1 VLVNGYV
8 QEDGSNVRVIYA
20 LWLRQIKRYVRA
32 KSRIVGALGQPLL
45 ILLALGYGLGS
56 AFKQAGQANYLAFLV
71 PGVMVQTVLFT
82 AVFYG
87 INVIFDKQFGF
98 LKETLVA
105 PVSRFKIMI
114 GGAFGGATT
123 SLFQGTLVFI
133 IALFLGV
140 HPYNWLMLPVAIVV
154 MLMLAVALTSFSSG
168 IASVVNDV
176 PGFQAINQFL
186 IFPLFFLSGA
196 LYPLSTAPRALQ
208 IIASFNPISY
218 AVDALRICLLNYGH
232 YGLPKDFAVLG
243 FTLVCM
249 IIFGS
254 YRFTKIEA

>member
-1 VLVNGYV
+1 M
-8 QEDGSNVRVIYA
+8 RVITA
-20 LWLRQIKRYVRA
+20 LWARQIKRYVRA
-32 KSRIVGALGQPLL
+32 KSRIVGAIGQPLL

-56 AFKQAGQANYLAFLV
+56 AFKQAGQGNYLAFLV
-71 PGVMVQTVLFT
+71 PGIMAQTVLFT

-105 PVSRFKIMI
+105 PVSRFKIML
-114 GGAFGGATT
+114 GGALGGATT
-123 SLFQGTLVFI
+123 SLFQGALVFI
-133 IALFLGV
+133 IALLLGV
-140 HPYNWLMLPVAIVV
+140 HPYSWLMVPVAVLT
-154 MLMLAVALTSFSSG
+154 MFMLALSLTSFSSG

-208 IIASFNPISY
+208 IIANVNPISY
-218 AVDALRICLLNYGH
+218 AVDALRISLLNYGH
-232 YGLPKDFAVLG
+232 YGLPLDFAVLTI
-243 FTLVCM
+243 TL
-249 IIFGS
+249 IILVSFGS
-254 YRFTKIEA
+254 YRFTKIQA